1 MYISRYIR
9 APVFSIVCRP
19 ELHILRQA
27 RRTFRGSFRAKNST
41 MRPDDIEK
49 IHGSPSLH
57 SISQHELTNSSSN
70 EPIKETIHD
79 PKPQSRF
86 RRWITNM
93 KGVETRGIEPV
104 PLEEREPVTS
114 STSLHMM
121 ILWFSMSLATN
132 NITVGSMGT
141 LVLGLS
147 FKDAAICA
155 ILGNLIGTMTVGYMS
170 TWGPRS
176 GNRTLVISYPFH
188 GGERRLWPVLIVIDH
203 RTLLHG
209 VLSQ

>member
-1 MYISRYIR
+1 
-9 APVFSIVCRP
+9 
-19 ELHILRQA
+19 
-27 RRTFRGSFRAKNST
+27 

-70 EPIKETIHD
+70 DPIKDTFHE
-79 PKPQSRF
+79 PKPKTKFQ
-86 RRWITNM
+86 RWITNL
-93 KGVETRGIEPV
+93 KAVEPRGIEPV

-121 ILWFSMSLATN
+121 LLWFSMSLATN
-132 NITVGSMGT
+132 NIIVGSMGT

-155 ILGNLIGTMTVGYMS
+155 ILGNLVGVTTIGYMS

-176 GNRTLVISYPFH
+176 GNRTLVFH
-188 GGERRLWPVLIVIDH
+188 PSSMAGSSFCPVLRRNANDANGIVYRSSHATSWDTIPAKSAVH
-203 RTLLHG
+203 
-209 VLSQ
+209 

>member
-1 MYISRYIR
+1 
-9 APVFSIVCRP
+9 
-19 ELHILRQA
+19 
-27 RRTFRGSFRAKNST
+27 

-70 EPIKETIHD
+70 DPIKDTFHE
-79 PKPQSRF
+79 PKPKTRF
-86 RRWITNM
+86 QRWISHL
-93 KGVETRGIEPV
+93 KAVEPRGIEPI
-104 PLEEREPVTS
+104 PLEEREPITS

-121 ILWFSMSLATN
+121 LLWFSMSLATN
-132 NITVGSMGT
+132 NIIVGSMGT

-155 ILGNLIGTMTVGYMS
+155 ILGNLVGVTTIGYMS

-176 GNRTLVISYPFH
+176 GNRTLVFSILRPWQEAVS
-188 GGERRLWPVLIVIDH
+188 VLSFDGMLMMPMGLIIDR

-209 VLSQ
+209 VLSQQSLQCIEHSHQSRL